1 MLMPSSAPPSAPV
14 AHDVKPFVP
23 ARDFDVSLQF
33 YQDLGWAMNWR
44 EGGLAELH
52 LGDARM
58 LLQDFYVPEWA
69 ENFMLYVPVDD
80 AEAWHRHASDV
91 IAILPDSGARVALP
105 KRESYGA
112 VVTYVWDPSGVLIH
126 FAEPDASGDAEAAE
140 EA

>member
-1 MLMPSSAPPSAPV
+1 
-14 AHDVKPFVP
+14 
-23 ARDFDVSLQF
+23 
-33 YQDLGWAMNWR
+33 
-44 EGGLAELH
+44 
-52 LGDARM
+52 M
-58 LLQDFYVPEWA
+58 LLQDFHVPEWA